1 MFSTKYTREVHK
13 LIIDAIEL
21 GNYRT
26 TAAAA
31 AGICRNT
38 LADWERRGIE
48 GEAMYALLACEM
60 QQAEA
65 RSEMAL
71 LAAVRNAESGDPW
84 QSKAWMM
91 ERRFASRWSVK
102 VKQTVAENVDALTT
116 KLRANPELY
125 KQVVAEL
132 ESVEAGATH

>member
-1 MFSTKYTREVHK
+1 MTSKYTPEAHR
-13 LIIDAIEL
+13 LIVDAL
-21 GNYRT
+21 DAGNYRT

-38 LADWERRGIE
+38 LASWERRGLE
-48 GEAMYALLACEM
+48 GEEPYVAFTRDM

-65 RSEMAL
+65 RSEMTL
-71 LAAVRNAESGDPW
+71 LAAIRNAESGDPW

-91 ERRFASRWSVK
+91 ERRFASRWSAK
-102 VKQTVAENVDALTT
+102 VKQTVAENVEALTQ
-116 KLRANPELY
+116 KLRGNPELY

-132 ESVEAGATH
+132 ESAETGATH